1 MLMYFFV
8 RLIKLQIFDLSN
20 QILFFEGAYISLLLK
35 GSLFILTLAQP
46 RRDVTII

>member
-20 QILFFEGAYISLLLK
+20 QILFFLK
-35 GSLFILTLAQP
+35 GRILACYLKGLYFFLLWHN
-46 RRDVTII
+46 REEM